1 MEPGDAFDLQ
11 GARGL
16 RRRIAITAILAAVIA
31 ALLGGLQTYFANA
44 EQRAITLAGR
54 RAVQIFTQI
63 SGSSPFVTFA
73 AQSAWAAAEPE
84 IRALAREYVALDAS
98 AAAGGIER
106 DQARADHAAAVQ
118 AEALAAAMTAPPTT
132 ADAVDQATRQTL
144 LATEDDWK
152 ALLAEQNRLVDA
164 AGKAG
169 DKANLVVVALSLT
182 AIAAALVSLSGAL
195 RTRRHRAALLDLGS
209 AFLLVAV
216 LCGTATLLP

>member
-16 RRRIAITAILAAVIA
+16 RRRIAITAILAAVVA

-54 RAVQIFTQI
+54 RAVQISTQI

-84 IRALAREYVALDAS
+84 IRALAREYVALDSS
-98 AAAGGIER
+98 AAVSSIER
-106 DQARADHAAAVQ
+106 DQARADHAAGVRAQ
-118 AEALAAAMTAPPTT
+118 ELAAAMTQPP
-132 ADAVDQATRQTL
+132 AVAGAVDAATRQTL

-152 ALLAEQNRLVDA
+152 VLLVEQNRLVDA

-169 DKANLVVVALSLT
+169 DKANVIVVALSLT
-182 AIAAALVSLSGAL
+182 AIASALVSLSGAL
-195 RTRRHRAALLDLGS
+195 RARRHRAALLQLGS

-216 LCGTATLLP
+216 LCGATTLLP